1 MGTRTQVNILEAKNQ
16 LSRLVK
22 EAAAGR
28 EIIIASNGT
37 PMAKLGPLRTRRRL
51 RRWGA
56 LKVSQSRIDAAF
68 TREVDEHVA
77 RLFHGRRK

>member
-1 MGTRTQVNILEAKNQ
+1 MATRTQVNILEAKNQ

-37 PMAKLGPLRTRRRL
+37 PMAKLGPLRAHRRL

-56 LKVSQSRIDAAF
+56 LKISQSRIDAAF
-68 TREVDEHVA
+68 TRNVDEQVA
-77 RLFHGRRK
+77 RLFRGRRK